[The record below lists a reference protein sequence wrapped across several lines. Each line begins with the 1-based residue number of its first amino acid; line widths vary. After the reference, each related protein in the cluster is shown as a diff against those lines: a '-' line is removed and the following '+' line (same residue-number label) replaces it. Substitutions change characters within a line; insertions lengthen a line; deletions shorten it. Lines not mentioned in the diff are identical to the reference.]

1 MSNLV
6 TRAQNILLT
15 PKTEWPVVAT
25 EPETTSGLYTK
36 YILILAALGPLAF
49 FLKSTLIGTATFVGT
64 FRVSIGA
71 GLTLAVLSY
80 VSTLVGIYLWSLII
94 NALAPTFGGQKDSVQ
109 ALKTA
114 AYAATGAWIGG
125 LGYVS
130 PWLGGLIA
138 FAGAVYSIYL
148 LYLGLPHTMK
158 APADRAGGYTA
169 VTIIVAIIVSWILW
183 SIVGAI
189 LGRGMWSAHEGAAV
203 SDNGTVFEEGS
214 TGAAIEDW
222 AKKMEEAG
230 KRMEDSADRN
240 AGVPSSAAVGSF
252 IGALVG
258 GGESV
263 PALPAEQIKGY
274 LPETLAGLP
283 RTGMSAERNAAM
295 GFEVSE
301 ATAEYGDGAG
311 RNLRLEIN
319 DTGGAKGLLE
329 FASWANVEEER
340 HWDGGFERSYRADG
354 RMIHE
359 RWDAGSLRGEYTVIL
374 ANRFVLE
381 IEGGAESMDELK
393 SALAAGVNFASL
405 ESEAAAQPKPPG

>member
-15 PKTEWPVVAT
+15 PRTEWPVIAT
-25 EPETTSGLYTK
+25 EPETTSSLYTK
-36 YILILAALGPLAF
+36 YILIVAALGPLAF
-49 FLKSTLIGTATFVGT
+49 FVKSSLIGSSSFFGT
-64 FRVSIGA
+64 FRVDIGT
-71 GLTLAVLSY
+71 GIGFAVSWY
-80 VSTLVGIYLWSLII
+80 VSTLIAVYLWSLII
-94 NALAPTFGGQKDSVQ
+94 NALAPTFGAQKDSVQ

-114 AYAATGAWIGG
+114 AYAMTGAWVGG
-125 LGYVS
+125 LAYLI

-138 FAGAVYSIYL
+138 FAGAMYSIYL

-158 APADRAGGYTA
+158 APSDRAGGYTA
-169 VTIIVAIIVSWILW
+169 VTIIAGIILGAILW
-183 SIVGAI
+183 SIINGI
-189 LGRGMWSAHEGAAV
+189 TGRDSWGGYGGPV
-203 SDNGTVFEEGS
+203 DTDTDTVFEEGS

-240 AGVPSSAAVGSF
+240 AGMPSSDAVGSF
-252 IGALVG
+252 VGALVG

-263 PALPAEQIKGY
+263 PALPVEQLKTFV
-274 LPETLAGLP
+274 PDTLAGLP

-301 ATAEYGDGAG
+301 ASADYGDGGG
-311 RNLRLEIN
+311 RRLRLEIN
-319 DTGGAKGLLE
+319 DTGGARGLLA

-340 HWDGGFERSYRADG
+340 QWDGGFERSYRADG

-359 RWDAGSLRGEYTVIL
+359 RWDAGSKSGEYTLIV

-381 IEGGAESMDELK
+381 IEGGAASMDELK
-393 SALAAGVNFASL
+393 SALDSGVNVAGL
-405 ESEAAAQPKPPG
+405 EAAAAAQPKPPG

>member
-15 PKTEWPVVAT
+15 PKTEWPAIAT
-25 EPETTSGLYTK
+25 EPETTSSLYTK
-36 YILILAALGPLAF
+36 YILILAALGPFAF

-64 FRVSIGA
+64 FRVGIGA

-114 AYAATGAWIGG
+114 AYAATGAWVGG
-125 LGYVS
+125 LGYLI

-138 FAGAVYSIYL
+138 FAGSVYSIYL
-148 LYLGLPHTMK
+148 LYLGLPHMMK
-158 APADRAGGYTA
+158 TPADRAGGYTA
-169 VTIIVAIIVSWILW
+169 VTIIVAIIVAGILW
-183 SIVGAI
+183 SIIGAI
-189 LGRGMWSAHEGAAV
+189 LGRGAWSAYEGAAV

-240 AGVPSSAAVGSF
+240 AGLPSSAAVGSF
-252 IGALVG
+252 VGALVG

-263 PALPAEQIKGY
+263 PALPVEQLKTFV
-274 LPETLAGLP
+274 PETLAGLP
-283 RTGMSAERNAAM
+283 RTSMSAERNAAM
-295 GFEVSE
+295 GFEMSE
-301 ATAEYGDGAG
+301 ASAEYGDGAG
-311 RNLRLEIN
+311 RRLRLEIN
-319 DTGGAKGLLE
+319 DTGGAKGLLA

-340 HWDGGFERSYRADG
+340 QWDGGFERSYRTDG

-359 RWDAGSLRGEYTVIL
+359 RWDANDKSGEYTVIV

-381 IEGGAESMDELK
+381 IDGGAASMDELK
-393 SALAAGVNFASL
+393 SALAAGVDVTGL
-405 ESEAAAQPKPPG
+405 EAAAAAQPKPPG

>member
-15 PKTEWPVVAT
+15 PKSEWPVIAT
-25 EPETTSGLYTK
+25 EPETTSSLYTK

-64 FRVSIGA
+64 FRVGIGA

-114 AYAATGAWIGG
+114 AYAATGAWVGG
-125 LGYVS
+125 LGYLI

-158 APADRAGGYTA
+158 SPADRAGGYTA
-169 VTIIVAIIVSWILW
+169 VTVVVAIIVSWILW
-183 SIVGAI
+183 SIIGAI
-189 LGRGMWSAHEGAAV
+189 LGRGMWSAYEGAAV

-240 AGVPSSAAVGSF
+240 AGLPSSDAVGSF
-252 IGALVG
+252 VGALVG

-263 PALPAEQIKGY
+263 PALPVEQLKTFV
-274 LPETLAGLP
+274 PETLAGLP
-283 RTGMSAERNAAM
+283 RTGMSAERHGAM

-301 ATAEYGDGAG
+301 ASADYGNGGG
-311 RNLRLEIN
+311 RRLRLEIN
-319 DTGGAKGLLE
+319 DTGGAKGLLA

-340 HWDGGFERSYRADG
+340 QWDGGFERSYRADG
-354 RMIHE
+354 RMVHE
-359 RWDAGSLRGEYTVIL
+359 RWDANSKSGEYTLIV

-381 IEGGAESMDELK
+381 IEGGAASMDELK
-393 SALAAGVNFASL
+393 SALDTGVNIATL
-405 ESEAAAQPKPPG
+405 EAAAAAQPEQTG

>member
-15 PKTEWPVVAT
+15 PKTEWPVIAT

-36 YILILAALGPLAF
+36 YILILAALGPLAL

-64 FRVSIGA
+64 FRIGIGMA
-71 GLTLAVLSY
+71 LTSAVLTY
-80 VSTLVGIYLWSLII
+80 VSTLVAIYLWALII
-94 NALAPTFGGQKDSVQ
+94 NALAPTFGGQKDPVQ

-114 AYAATGAWIGG
+114 AYAATGAWVGS
-125 LGYVS
+125 LGYLI

-183 SIVGAI
+183 SIIAAI
-189 LGRGMWSAHEGAAV
+189 VGRGVWSAYEGAAV
-203 SDNGTVFEEGS
+203 SDNGTVFEKGS

-222 AKKMEEAG
+222 AKKMEQAG
-230 KRMEDSADRN
+230 KQLEDSADRN
-240 AGVPSSAAVGSF
+240 AGVPSSDAVGSF
-252 IGALVG
+252 VGALVG
-258 GGESV
+258 GGESA
-263 PALPAEQIKGY
+263 PALPVEQIKGY

-283 RTGMSAERNAAM
+283 RTGMSAERNGAM
-295 GFEVSE
+295 GFEISE
-301 ATAEYGDGAG
+301 ASADYGNGDG
-311 RNLRLEIN
+311 RRLRLEIN
-319 DTGGAKGLLE
+319 DTGGAKGLLA

-340 HWDGGFERSYRADG
+340 QWDGGFERSYRADG
-354 RMIHE
+354 RMVHE
-359 RWDAGSLRGEYTVIL
+359 RWDANAKSGEYTLIV

-381 IEGGAESMDELK
+381 IDGSAASMDELK
-393 SALAAGVNFASL
+393 SALATGVNIAGL
-405 ESEAAAQPKPPG
+405 EATAAAQAKPPG

>member
-1 MSNLV
+1 MSSLV
-6 TRAQNILLT
+6 TRVQNVLMT
-15 PKTEWPVVAT
+15 PKTEWPVIAA

-49 FLKSTLIGTATFVGT
+49 FLKSSLIGSSTFVGT
-64 FRVSIGA
+64 FRVDIGT
-71 GLTLAVLSY
+71 GISWAVMSY
-80 VSTLVGIYLWSLII
+80 VSTLAGIYLWALII

-109 ALKTA
+109 SLKAA
-114 AYAATGAWIGG
+114 AYAATGAWVGG
-125 LGYVS
+125 VGHLI

-138 FAGAVYSIYL
+138 FAGAIYTIYL

-169 VTIIVAIIVSWILW
+169 VTIIVGL
-183 SIVGAI
+183 IVGAI
-189 LGRGMWSAHEGAAV
+189 LWSIIGAIAGRGAWGGYGGPV
-203 SDNGTVFEEGS
+203 VTDNDTVFEKGS

-222 AKKMEEAG
+222 AKEIERAG
-230 KRMEDSADRN
+230 KQMEDSADRN

-252 IGALVG
+252 VGALV

-263 PALPAEQIKGY
+263 PALPVDQIKAY

-283 RTGMSAERNAAM
+283 RTSMSAERNAAM

-301 ATAEYGDGAG
+301 ASADYGNGDG
-311 RNLRLEIN
+311 RRLRLEIN
-319 DTGGAKGLLE
+319 DTGGAKGLLA

-340 HWDGGFERSYRADG
+340 QWDGGYERNYRADG

-359 RWDAGSLRGEYTVIL
+359 RWDANAKRGEYTVIV

-381 IEGGAESMDELK
+381 IDGGAASMDELK
-393 SALAAGVNFASL
+393 SALAAGVNVAGL
-405 ESEAAAQPKPPG
+405 EAAAAAQPKPPG

>member
-6 TRAQNILLT
+6 TRAQNILLA
-15 PKTEWPVVAT
+15 PRTEWPVIAT

-36 YILILAALGPLAF
+36 YILILAALGPLAL

-64 FRVSIGA
+64 FRVSIGM
-71 GLTLAVLSY
+71 GLTWAVLAY
-80 VSTLVGIYLWSLII
+80 VSTLVAIYLWSLII

-114 AYAATGAWIGG
+114 AYSATGAWVGG
-125 LGYVS
+125 LGYLI

-138 FAGAVYSIYL
+138 FVGAVYSIYL
-148 LYLGLPHTMK
+148 LYLGLPQTMK
-158 APADRAGGYTA
+158 SPAERAGGYTA

-183 SIVGAI
+183 SIIGAI
-189 LGRGMWSAHEGAAV
+189 VGRGMWSAYEGAAV
-203 SDNGTVFEEGS
+203 SDGSTVFEKGS

-222 AKKMEEAG
+222 AKKMEDAG
-230 KRMEDSADRN
+230 KKLEDSADRN

-252 IGALVG
+252 VGALVG

-263 PALPAEQIKGY
+263 PALPVDQIKAY

-283 RTGMSAERNAAM
+283 RTGMSAERNAAL

-301 ATAEYGDGAG
+301 ASADYGNGDG
-311 RNLRLEIN
+311 RRLRLEIN
-319 DTGGAKGLLE
+319 DTGGARGLLA

-340 HWDGGFERSYRADG
+340 QWDGGFERSYRADG
-354 RMIHE
+354 RMVHE
-359 RWDAGSLRGEYTVIL
+359 RWDANAKSGEYTLIV

-381 IEGGAESMDELK
+381 IDGGAASMDELK
-393 SALAAGVNFASL
+393 SALAAGVDVAGL
-405 ESEAAAQPKPPG
+405 EAAAAAQPKPPG

>member
-15 PKTEWPVVAT
+15 PRTEWPAIAA
-25 EPETTSGLYTK
+25 EPETTAGLYTK
-36 YILILAALGPLAF
+36 YILILAALGPLAL
-49 FLKSTLIGTATFVGT
+49 FLKSTLIGTSTFVGT
-64 FRVSIGA
+64 FRVDIGT
-71 GLTLAVLSY
+71 GVTWAVLTY
-80 VSTLVGIYLWSLII
+80 VSTLVGIWLWSLII
-94 NALAPTFGGQKDSVQ
+94 NALAPTFGGQKDPVQ

-114 AYAATGAWIGG
+114 AYAATGAWVGG
-125 LGYVS
+125 LAYLI

-158 APADRAGGYTA
+158 APADRAAGYTA
-169 VTIIVAIIVSWILW
+169 VTIVVAIVVSWILW
-183 SIVGAI
+183 AIVGAI
-189 LGRGMWSAHEGAAV
+189 VGRGLWGGYTGPVV
-203 SDNGTVFEEGS
+203 SDSKTVFEEGS

-222 AKKMEEAG
+222 AKKMEQAG
-230 KRMEDSADRN
+230 KQMEQSAN
-240 AGVPSSAAVGSF
+240 SNSGVPSSAAVGSF
-252 IGALVG
+252 VGALVG

-263 PALPAEQIKGY
+263 PALPVEQIKAY

-283 RTGMSAERNAAM
+283 RTSLSAERNAAM

-301 ATAEYGDGAG
+301 ASADYGDGDG
-311 RNLRLEIN
+311 RRLRLEIN
-319 DTGGAKGLLE
+319 DTGGAKGLLA

-340 HWDGGFERSYRADG
+340 QWDGGYERNYRADG

-359 RWDAGSLRGEYTVIL
+359 RWDANAKRGEYTVIL

-381 IEGGAESMDELK
+381 IDGGAASMDELK
-393 SALAAGVNFASL
+393 SALAAGVNVAGL
-405 ESEAAAQPKPPG
+405 EAAAAAQK